1 MDGWLVTMNDQNRI
15 GPLDG
20 VTVVDLTTPLGAYA
34 GRLLSDLGAEV
45 IRIEPAGGTAERNR
59 PPLLGKGTGARFA
72 YTEAGKRSVV
82 ADIDDPNILTAIL
95 DSAQILLTSEGPA
108 ALAARGL
115 DPEGTTSRHPALV
128 HVSISPFGLTGPYA
142 DRPASDLTLL
152 AAGGLLA
159 LAGDPDRE
167 PLRAWGEQTS
177 VIGGVHAATAALIAL
192 LWLETTGRGQ
202 IVDLSVQEAV
212 AHSLENAV
220 QYLDLEDVVRSR
232 AGAGPLEAGTGLFR
246 CADGWVYVVG
256 GLGGRPLAWPAI
268 VDWLREGG
276 IDEADTLLHSRWQ
289 ERAWRRSTEG
299 SAEFRR
305 LFEQF
310 AEHRTKQELYA
321 SGQRRGISVAPV
333 ATPDDLLVN
342 PQLTTRDFFR
352 TLSIDG
358 HDTAFPGPPYRFA
371 NTWVGP
377 RTGPPRL
384 GEDTDSVV
392 ATTRAHHER
401 TTV

>member
-1 MDGWLVTMNDQNRI
+1 MSDQNRI

-20 VTVVDLTTPLGAYA
+20 VTVVDLTTPLGAYT

-45 IRIEPAGGTAERNR
+45 IRIESVDGAPERSR
-59 PPLLGKGTGARFA
+59 PPLIGNQTGVEFA
-72 YTEAGKRSVV
+72 FSEAGKRSAV
-82 ADIDDPNILTAIL
+82 ADLTDPASLRNLL
-95 DSAQILLTSEGPA
+95 DTAQILLTSEGPT
-108 ALAARGL
+108 ALRAHDL
-115 DPEGTTSRHPALV
+115 HPVDTTGRHPELV

-159 LAGDPDRE
+159 LAGDTDRE
-167 PLRAWGEQTS
+167 PVRAWGNQS
-177 VIGGVHAATAALIAL
+177 AIVGGVHAAAAALIAL
-192 LWLETTGRGQ
+192 LSLEQTGRGQ

-220 QYLDLEDVVRSR
+220 QYLDLEGVVRSR
-232 AGAGPLEAGTGLFR
+232 AGAGPAEAGTGLFR

-268 VDWLREGG
+268 VDWLRDGG
-276 IDEADTLLHSRWQ
+276 IGEADTLLDSRWQ

-310 AEHRTKQELYA
+310 AEHRTKQDLYE

-333 ATPDDLLVN
+333 ATPEDLLVN
-342 PQLTTRDFFR
+342 PQLTARDFFR

-358 HDTAFPGPPYRFA
+358 HDTLFPGPPYRFA

-377 RTGPPRL
+377 RSGPPRL
-384 GEDTDSVV
+384 GEDTDAVIS
-392 ATTRAHHER
+392 ATRTRHER